1 MYCTTCG
8 NEIPND
14 SKFCTSCG
22 ASVECKPKQA
32 AALIPPQA
40 NSASHEPE
48 PERVSPASCR
58 PEPAR
63 RSEKIGPAAKAGIA
77 VVAVGVAAAIV
88 FGSCNVSSNFVTPAP
103 QQNSNAAP
111 TVSEDQNNNR
121 IQVSAPNKPALT
133 LPQTA
138 ASRKHTTTSRYP
150 PILTSPLVKKVKIS
164 GHTTSYRVQTSL
176 MILIKSI
183 RLSGTSKT
191 PPQKEAALFPLL
203 PAHLTKSNQKINPA
217 L

>member
-22 ASVECKPKQA
+22 ASVECKPRQA

-88 FGSCNVSSNFVTPAP
+88 FGSCSVSSNFVTPAP

-111 TVSEDQNNNR
+111 TASEDQNNN
-121 IQVSAPNKPALT
+121 QDPSFGT
-133 LPQTA
+133 QQTSTDLA
-138 ASRKHTTTSRYP
+138 ANCS
-150 PILTSPLVKKVKIS
+150 VKKTYNYIEAPTDPYKSPGQKVKTS
-164 GHTTSYRVQTSL
+164 GHTTS
-176 MILIKSI
+176 
-183 RLSGTSKT
+183 
-191 PPQKEAALFPLL
+191 
-203 PAHLTKSNQKINPA
+203 
-217 L
+217 